1 MFVNNNYK
9 NHYLTKM
16 GTSNYNMSLSAMN
29 KY

>member
-9 NHYLTKM
+9 NHYNKKM
-16 GTSNYNMSLSAMN
+16 DTSNYNSYSAMK